1 MVLDP
6 NEILV
11 PDSTLFTK
19 WIQERFGL
27 REDRY
32 ILEGSKL
39 TLVAREAATLT
50 LTLGLTKKDLEDW
63 NIAMG
68 YGNGET
74 T

>member
-39 TLVAREAATLT
+39 TLVAREAATLP
-50 LTLGLTKKDLEDW
+50 
-63 NIAMG
+63 
-68 YGNGET
+68 
-74 T
+74 